1 MSSCNTKVYCV
12 YSMAKTKSNR
22 KNGNKRGNW
31 SNTDHE
37 YRTAKRIASLNKK
50 RRRQQQQLEQSEAN
64 DDQQQSFDNQPT
76 KKKKQPHHEL
86 PIHQI
91 RLKKK
96 VRNRN
101 QHNRLTLS
109 VDPDAYKR
117 SHLAHDNYDQI
128 DSTKLRLATAQIQR
142 KVNTLKQRLES
153 WDPVAESKLAKLQSN
168 EQYEDKNSIEYKMKL
183 HTHNT
188 TLDKVAR
195 AKAHDEYNL
204 LYAKHGVNSSTNRR
218 KANLRSKPRPG
229 PESWKLRGAARP
241 AHEVYDFD
249 VRYVDKHILAHTEA
263 NEIARRSINVLVVC
277 KGRFA
282 VDNGDESVDEEGD
295 GNNINQQTKEEKKQ
309 FQSPQPYC
317 REYLSLLTQLASLHL
332 HRNNYSSA
340 RSALL
345 ECINL
350 EGPQHSTSITNARYQ
365 LMNMYLHTNRPSS
378 ARKLSNLLINDNS
391 AWIKYSMALIEY
403 ISWNLLNEE
412 GSTSSTAEDKL
423 KLAIRGNV
431 YVVYLLAFSTTF
443 EKSME
448 YTNEVCIEHEL
459 ESNSCSLLEAIE
471 YGCNCYNE
479 GEGDNDDEGKGMDKG
494 MALWMSTEGSLDWV
508 RSVVLRVLNE
518 DDNSDSASGNEE
530 EDRLTKADLLSW
542 ESKLNKE
549 EEVYEKERNEKEQKK
564 LALKVSQEDGKIDY
578 GKDTEDDEDDLD
590 VVMYAGMFR
599 TAMDWLSDAGEL
611 LKSPNYDYIIEQPNN
626 VEEEE
631 DANEGGVAEEEEKV
645 AAERSS
651 GSTSGSDSDEE
662 SKSE

>member
-1 MSSCNTKVYCV
+1 
-12 YSMAKTKSNR
+12 MAKTKSNR

-50 RRRQQQQLEQSEAN
+50 RRRQQQQLEQREA
-64 DDQQQSFDNQPT
+64 DDEQPVIDERPT
-76 KKKKQPHHEL
+76 KMKKQQPHHEL

-96 VRNRN
+96 AHRN
-101 QHNRLTLS
+101 QHNRLS
-109 VDPDAYKR
+109 SAVDPDAYKR

-153 WDPVAESKLAKLQSN
+153 WDPVAEAKLAMLQSN
-168 EQYEDKNSIEYKMKL
+168 QQYEDKNSIEYKMKL

-241 AHEVYDFD
+241 AQEVYDFD

-282 VDNGDESVDEEGD
+282 MDESDIVDVVDGEGHS
-295 GNNINQQTKEEKKQ
+295 NNNQQEKKKEEKKQ
-309 FQSPQPYC
+309 FQPPQPYC
-317 REYLSLLTQLASLHL
+317 RDYLSLLTQLASLHL

-350 EGPQHSTSITNARYQ
+350 EGPQHTTSITNARYQ

-412 GSTSSTAEDKL
+412 GSTSSTAEQML

-448 YTNEVCIEHEL
+448 YTNEVCVEHEL

-479 GEGDNDDEGKGMDKG
+479 GDNDDDEGKGMDKG
-494 MALWMSTEGSLDWV
+494 MAIWMSTEGSLDWV

-518 DDNSDSASGNEE
+518 DDNSESASGNGEE

-549 EEVYEKERNEKEQKK
+549 EEVYEKERNEKEQQK

-578 GKDTEDDEDDLD
+578 GNEDDEDDDDLD

-611 LKSPNYDYIIEQPNN
+611 LKAPNYDYIIEQSDDM
-626 VEEEE
+626 EEE
-631 DANEGGVAEEEEKV
+631 DANEGDVAEEEEKV

-651 GSTSGSDSDEE
+651 GSTSEGSSESDSDDEE

>member
-1 MSSCNTKVYCV
+1 
-12 YSMAKTKSNR
+12 MAKTKSNR

-50 RRRQQQQLEQSEAN
+50 HRRQQQQLEQREEAN
-64 DDQQQSFDNQPT
+64 DDQQPIIDERPT
-76 KKKKQPHHEL
+76 KKKKQPPHHEL

-96 VRNRN
+96 AHRNK
-101 QHNRLTLS
+101 HNRLS
-109 VDPDAYKR
+109 SAVDPDAYKR

-128 DSTKLRLATAQIQR
+128 DSSKLRLATAQIQR

-153 WDPVAESKLAKLQSN
+153 WDPVAEAKLAKLQSN

-204 LYAKHGVNSSTNRR
+204 LYAQHGVNSSTNRR

-241 AHEVYDFD
+241 AQEVYDFD
-249 VRYVDKHILAHTEA
+249 VRYVDKHILAHNEA
-263 NEIARRSINVLVVC
+263 TEIAKRSLNVLVVC

-282 VDNGDESVDEEGD
+282 MDVEDKSDNGEEEGD
-295 GNNINQQTKEEKKQ
+295 GNNNNQQQKKEEKKQ
-309 FQSPQPYC
+309 FQPPQPYC
-317 REYLSLLTQLASLHL
+317 RDYLSLLTQLASLHL

-340 RSALL
+340 RTALL

-350 EGPQHSTSITNARYQ
+350 EGPHHTTSITNARYQ

-391 AWIKYSMALIEY
+391 SWIKYSMALIEY

-412 GSTSSTAEDKL
+412 GSTSSTAENML

-431 YVVYLLAFSTTF
+431 YVVYLLAFSATF

-448 YTNEVCIEHEL
+448 YTNEVCVEHEL
-459 ESNSCSLLEAIE
+459 ESNSCCLLEAIE

-479 GEGDNDDEGKGMDKG
+479 NEGENDDDGKGMDKG
-494 MALWMSTEGSLDWV
+494 MAIWMSTEGSLDWV

-518 DDNSDSASGNEE
+518 DDNSDSVGGNEE

-542 ESKLNKE
+542 ERKLNKE
-549 EEVYEKERNEKEQKK
+549 EEMYEKERNEKEQQK

-578 GKDTEDDEDDLD
+578 GKDPEDDDDDDLD

-611 LKSPNYDYIIEQPNN
+611 LKAPNYDYIIEQSDN
-626 VEEEE
+626 VEEE
-631 DANEGGVAEEEEKV
+631 DNINDGNVAEEEEKV
-645 AAERSS
+645 TAEERSS
-651 GSTSGSDSDEE
+651 GSTSDSSGSDSDEE

>member
-1 MSSCNTKVYCV
+1 
-12 YSMAKTKSNR
+12 MAKTKSNR
-22 KNGNKRGNW
+22 KNNKRGNW

-50 RRRQQQQLEQSEAN
+50 RRRQQQQFEQSEAN
-64 DDQQQSFDNQPT
+64 DQQQSFDDQPT
-76 KKKKQPHHEL
+76 KKKKQQPHHEL
-86 PIHQI
+86 PIHQT

-96 VRNRN
+96 AHRN
-101 QHNRLTLS
+101 QHNRLS
-109 VDPDAYKR
+109 SAVDPDAYKR

-153 WDPVAESKLAKLQSN
+153 WDPVAEAKLAKLQSN
-168 EQYEDKNSIEYKMKL
+168 KEYEDKNSIEYKMKL

-204 LYAKHGVNSSTNRR
+204 LYAKHGVNSSTHRR

-229 PESWKLRGAARP
+229 PETWKLRGAARP
-241 AHEVYDFD
+241 AQEVYDFD
-249 VRYVDKHILAHTEA
+249 VRYVDKHILAHNEA
-263 NEIARRSINVLVVC
+263 TEIARRSVNVLIVC

-282 VDNGDESVDEEGD
+282 VDDEDESDKVDEGGGD
-295 GNNINQQTKEEKKQ
+295 GNNTNNQQTKKEEKKQ
-309 FQSPQPYC
+309 FQPPQPYC
-317 REYLSLLTQLASLHL
+317 RDYLSLLTQLASLHL

-350 EGPQHSTSITNARYQ
+350 EGPHHTTSITNARYQ

-412 GSTSSTAEDKL
+412 GSTYQTAENML

-431 YVVYLLAFSTTF
+431 YVVYLLAFSNTF

-448 YTNEVCIEHEL
+448 YTNEVCVEHEL

-471 YGCNCYNE
+471 YGCNCYEN
-479 GEGDNDDEGKGMDKG
+479 EGDNDDEGKGMDKG
-494 MALWMSTEGSLDWV
+494 MAIWMSTEGSLDWV

-518 DDNSDSASGNEE
+518 DDNSESASGNGE

-549 EEVYEKERNEKEQKK
+549 EEMYEKERNAKEQQK
-564 LALKVSQEDGKIDY
+564 LALNVSQEDGKIDY
-578 GKDTEDDEDDLD
+578 DKEDDDEDDDLD

-611 LKSPNYDYIIEQPNN
+611 LKSPNYDYIIEQPNDM
-626 VEEEE
+626 EGE
-631 DANEGGVAEEEEKV
+631 DANEGGVAEEEEKKV
-645 AAERSS
+645 AAGRSS
-651 GSTSGSDSDEE
+651 GSTSEGSSGSDSDEE
-662 SKSE
+662 SKSYE

>member
-1 MSSCNTKVYCV
+1 
-12 YSMAKTKSNR
+12 MAKTKSNR

-50 RRRQQQQLEQSEAN
+50 RKRQQQHLEQSEADN
-64 DDQQQSFDNQPT
+64 EQQVINEQPT
-76 KKKKQPHHEL
+76 KKKKQQPHHEL

-96 VRNRN
+96 AHRNK
-101 QHNRLTLS
+101 HNRLTS
-109 VDPDAYKR
+109 AVDPDAYKR

-153 WDPVAESKLAKLQSN
+153 WDPVAEAKLFKQQSN

-204 LYAKHGVNSSTNRR
+204 LYAKHGVNSSSNRR

-241 AHEVYDFD
+241 AQEVYDFD
-249 VRYVDKHILAHTEA
+249 VRYVDKHILAHNEA
-263 NEIARRSINVLVVC
+263 TEIAKRSLNVLVVC

-282 VDNGDESVDEEGD
+282 MDVEDKSDNGEEEGD
-295 GNNINQQTKEEKKQ
+295 GNNTNNQQTKKKEEKKQ
-309 FQSPQPYC
+309 FQPPQPYC
-317 REYLSLLTQLASLHL
+317 RDYLSLLTQLASLHL

-340 RSALL
+340 RTALL

-350 EGPQHSTSITNARYQ
+350 EGSQHTTSITNARYQ

-378 ARKLSNLLINDNS
+378 ARKLSNLLQNDES

-412 GSTSSTAEDKL
+412 GSTSSTAEEML

-448 YTNEVCIEHEL
+448 YTNEVCVEHEL

-479 GEGDNDDEGKGMDKG
+479 GEGDSDEGKGMDKG
-494 MALWMSTEGSLDWV
+494 MAIWMSTEGSLDWV
-508 RSVVLRVLNE
+508 RSVVLRVLN
-518 DDNSDSASGNEE
+518 DNSDSASGNGE

-549 EEVYEKERNEKEQKK
+549 EEVYEKERNEKEQQK
-564 LALKVSQEDGKIDY
+564 LALKVSKEDGKIDY
-578 GKDTEDDEDDLD
+578 GNDPEEDDEELD

-611 LKSPNYDYIIEQPNN
+611 LKSPNYDYIIDQP
-626 VEEEE
+626 VEEDNANDE
-631 DANEGGVAEEEEKV
+631 DVAEEKDKV
-645 AAERSS
+645 TADRSS
-651 GSTSGSDSDEE
+651 DSTNEGSSGSDSDEE
-662 SKSE
+662 SKSNDL